1 MIGCCKCM
9 TIFVQTDF
17 FILNWSGNTMAK
29 LIYHISS
36 RKARSGKEVQT
47 LMAQLLDHSSA
58 VNEEGLTDEII
69 EITV

>member
-1 MIGCCKCM
+1 
-9 TIFVQTDF
+9 
-17 FILNWSGNTMAK
+17 MAK